1 MKDHPNRYLERKP
14 GGWYVNKRLPKHLQ
28 LKLNTASIRRALH
41 TGDVVQ
47 ARQRRDAI
55 LKRLDS
61 REPFEFLF
69 EAWKEDRAEDRALSE
84 APSGERGAV
93 IAALVAGLST
103 KNARVLEADCL
114 RMLNSLDAMD
124 SIIQRLSGRLA
135 TLGTQDQDVMGRSV
149 AVGIARSG

>member
-1 MKDHPNRYLERKP
+1 MNDHPNRYLERRP

-28 LKLNTASIRRALH
+28 PILNTASIRRALH

-55 LKRLDS
+55 LERLDS
-61 REPFEFLF
+61 REPFESLF

-84 APSGERGAV
+84 APSEERGAV
-93 IAALVAGLST
+93 IASLVAGLST
-103 KNARVLEADCL
+103 KNTRVLEADCL

-135 TLGTQDQDVMGRSV
+135 ALGAQDQDEPV
-149 AVGIARSG
+149 AVRVARRG